1 MTSYAKLPA
10 DITEA
15 LLEKLSTDDAFRAA
29 FTADPLSALKSL
41 GYTRQEGEPEDV
53 KDPFDLCDVKE
64 LASKEAIAAAKE
76 QLKKAIMVGTSY
88 NSPILEAGNVASR
101 TLK

>member
-1 MTSYAKLPA
+1 MATYSTLPA
-10 DITEA
+10 DLTDA
-15 LLEKLSTDDAFRAA
+15 LLEKLSTDDAFREA
-29 FTADPLSALKSL
+29 FAADPAAAVKSL
-41 GYTRQEGEPEDV
+41 GYTRAADTAADV
-53 KDPFDLCDVKE
+53 QDPFAMCDVKA

-88 NSPILEAGNVASR
+88 NSPLLESGNVATR